1 MDTSDVYTQVFQ
13 SLMPLIQIAIVLWA
27 AETILTMLIKEHRKS
42 KKKKEREK
50 RRPVKSS
57 RGIDRCNHPLNLRS
71 NELDEPAV
79 QAMYSEIIV
88 FFILLPLNPYLDSE
102 AGEGIWHRSMRV
114 VPPSVAHFFGS
125 IG

>member
-50 RRPVKSS
+50 RR
-57 RGIDRCNHPLNLRS
+57 L
-71 NELDEPAV
+71 E
-79 QAMYSEIIV
+79 Y
-88 FFILLPLNPYLDSE
+88 
-102 AGEGIWHRSMRV
+102 
-114 VPPSVAHFFGS
+114 
-125 IG
+125 